1 MCCGDATWRAG
12 ECCLAFRAMGSA
24 LRVEIS
30 GITDTQQARLACWT
44 RLTEEAAR
52 CQASGVLAVDAR
64 EGTLASPGQWQ
75 DVLQAL
81 DMDALRTMPLAFV
94 GRWPRYTELEV
105 LNLTLIERGFRAQ
118 VFDDE
123 AAAER
128 WLRYG
133 EHGGAWPPGDHFSTK
148 ARSNT

>member
-1 MCCGDATWRAG
+1 MCCVESTWAAG
-12 ECCLAFRAMGSA
+12 ECQLAFTPLGHA
-24 LRVEIS
+24 LRVEITGS
-30 GITDTQQARLACWT
+30 TETQQSRLACWM

-52 CQASGVLAVDAR
+52 CQASGVLAVDLR
-64 EGTLASPGQWQ
+64 DGTLASPGQWQ
-75 DVLQAL
+75 DVLEAL
-81 DMDALRTMPLAFV
+81 EMDVLRTMPLAFV
-94 GRWPRYTELEV
+94 GRWPRYTELEA
-105 LNLTLIERGFRAQ
+105 LNQTLLERGFRTQ